1 MENNIQQLSIYKI
14 IVVLSAILMISMCI
28 ALKHFIDLNH
38 DKDARIETLENE
50 NRSLN
55 DNLLEPR

>member
-1 MENNIQQLSIYKI
+1 MENKIQQLSIYKT

-28 ALKHFIDLNH
+28 TLKHFIDLNH